1 MRPKITSEPIKLEI
15 FSISFLLGLIIF
27 FWARYFKILA
37 AFIDPPPKPALFGI
51 FLLILITSL
60 IKNSTKKIEDEIF
73 TINENIRL
81 LKAELGDVLLEY
93 NYLSSPEKLLQHQSN
108 YFENDL
114 IKMNITKIKKITLSD
129 KDLIITDFIKTKK

>member
-1 MRPKITSEPIKLEI
+1 MKKII
-15 FSISFLLGLIIF
+15 LIIS
-27 FWARYFKILA
+27 
-37 AFIDPPPKPALFGI
+37 I

-114 IKMNITKIKKITLSD
+114 IKMNITKIKKITLGD
-129 KDLIITDFIKTKK
+129 KDLIVTDFIKTKK